1 MKNYYGYPKILKNLT
16 FFLLFLSFFS
26 FAQKQDLKKEI
37 NAITNDKNATVAV
50 SVTGIDFPLHF
61 ENKNGE
67 KKLPMLSVFK
77 FHIALAVLN
86 KVDQGKLKLDQPIF
100 IKKAD
105 LLENTWSPIREK
117 YPNGNIEMPLSE
129 LIKYTVAKS
138 DNNGCDLLLRLIGG
152 TETVQK
158 FINNKGIKNF
168 TIKADEAQMHK
179 GYEFMYWNTTTT
191 NDSNLLLMNFFDG
204 KVLSKNSTSFLMKT
218 MIETTTGTTK
228 IVAQL
233 PKGTPVA
240 HKTGSSG
247 KDEKGLT
254 IAENDIGIITLPN
267 GKHYA
272 ISVFISDSME
282 TEETNTKMIADI
294 SKRVFD
300 YFSRK

>member
-1 MKNYYGYPKILKNLT
+1 MKSIFNL
-16 FFLLFLSFFS
+16 FFFFATLFS

-117 YPNGNIEMPLSE
+117 YPDGNIEMPLSE

-179 GYEFMYWNTTTT
+179 GYEFMYWNTTST

-272 ISVFISDSME
+272 ISVFVSDSME

-300 YFSRK
+300 YFSKK

>member
-1 MKNYYGYPKILKNLT
+1 MKSIFNL
-16 FFLLFLSFFS
+16 FFFFATLFS
-26 FAQKQDLKKEI
+26 FAKKQDLKKEI

-117 YPNGNIEMPLSE
+117 YPDGNIEMPLSE

-272 ISVFISDSME
+272 ISVFVSDSME

-300 YFSRK
+300 YFSKK

>member
-1 MKNYYGYPKILKNLT
+1 MKSIFNL
-16 FFLLFLSFFS
+16 FFFFATLFS

-138 DNNGCDLLLRLIGG
+138 DNNGCDFLLRLIGG

-179 GYEFMYWNTTTT
+179 GYEFMYWNTTST

-204 KVLSKNSTSFLMKT
+204 IVLSKNSTSFLMKT

-272 ISVFISDSME
+272 ISVFVSDSME